1 MTAITNPD
9 RDRRGLIVVLGGLGF
24 MGSHICRALLAQGR
38 PVRVFDKLYASRELI
53 ADIESQIEIVEGDI
67 SRPNDVMDAIADADT
82 VIHLVHTTL
91 PGSSMKDPASDIT
104 SNVAASAAWLMR
116 LSEINLK
123 RIIYF
128 SSGGTVYGLPQNN
141 LIDEQH
147 PTEPM
152 SSYGI
157 TKLAIEKYV
166 AMYARL
172 SGVQYCIVRPSNVY
186 GDGQRLNIGQGVIG
200 VLADRALRG
209 EPLEIWGTGESLRD
223 YLYVEDLVA
232 ATLALVDYSGP
243 HQVFNVSS
251 GVGHS
256 VLDIVRL
263 ISDELGVTPQI
274 NYQPKRGFDVPVN
287 VLDSSRLIAE
297 TGWRPN
303 VGLEEGVARTVKW
316 LRGLP
321 VHEAASDQWQSV

>member
-1 MTAITNPD
+1 
-9 RDRRGLIVVLGGLGF
+9 
-24 MGSHICRALLAQGR
+24 
-38 PVRVFDKLYASRELI
+38 
-53 ADIESQIEIVEGDI
+53 
-67 SRPNDVMDAIADADT
+67 
-82 VIHLVHTTL
+82 
-91 PGSSMKDPASDIT
+91 
-104 SNVAASAAWLMR
+104 MR
-116 LSEINLK
+116 LSQISLK
-123 RIIYF
+123 RIVYF
-128 SSGGTVYGLPQNN
+128 SSGGTVYGLPQHN

-186 GDGQRLNIGQGVIG
+186 GDGQRLHIGQGVIG
-200 VLADRALRG
+200 VLADRGLRG

-232 ATLALVDYSGP
+232 ATLALLDYRGP

-263 ISDELGVTPQI
+263 ISDELGVTPEI

-297 TGWRPN
+297 TGWRPH
-303 VGLEEGVARTVKW
+303 VGLEEGVARTIKW
-316 LRGLP
+316 LRGLA
-321 VHEAASDQWQSV
+321 VHDAASDQ